1 MTNNMINMEQNTE
14 NEFFK
19 GARPGQRRS
28 VRSDADGIA
37 ARLKGT
43 AYYGWYK
50 TLRASESYKETCRNK
65 GEGRLAPLYEDFGD
79 VYMPWDMWAA
89 RYGRKIF
96 SERQALPRAEQIR
109 KSDIENM
116 KVTQDTILLNV
127 PLTISRVTLMRQIGK
142 IIKANHDGRKLDVFK
157 RSTAKRP
164 LLKSRVQMPMVE
176 MLLEVMSA
184 RTKNKELPLWK
195 VGELAGVKIA
205 YMSRIDDK
213 HRILSID
220 EERRRMAIV
229 TSGYLA
235 KARWL
240 IDNAESGLFPLTRKP
255 TSEDYKKARLGP
267 PK

>member
-1 MTNNMINMEQNTE
+1 MEQTTE

-37 ARLKGT
+37 SRLKGT

-50 TLRASESYKETCRNK
+50 TLRASESYRETCRNK
-65 GEGRLAPLYEDFGD
+65 GQGRLASLHEDFGD
-79 VYMPWDMWAA
+79 VYMPWDMWVA

-96 SERQALPRAEQIR
+96 AEREALPKVEQIR
-109 KSDIENM
+109 KSELENIRSR
-116 KVTQDTILLNV
+116 QDKILLSV
-127 PLTISRVTLMRQIGK
+127 PLSISRVTLMRQIGK

-157 RSTAKRP
+157 RSSSKRP
-164 LLKSRVQMPMVE
+164 LLKSRVQMAMIE
-176 MLLEVMSA
+176 ILLEVMSV
-184 RTKNKELPLWK
+184 RIKNKELSLWK

-229 TSGYLA
+229 TSGYLS

-240 IDNAESGLFPLTRKP
+240 IDNAENGLFPLTRKP
-255 TSEDYKKARLGP
+255 NAEDYRKARVTP